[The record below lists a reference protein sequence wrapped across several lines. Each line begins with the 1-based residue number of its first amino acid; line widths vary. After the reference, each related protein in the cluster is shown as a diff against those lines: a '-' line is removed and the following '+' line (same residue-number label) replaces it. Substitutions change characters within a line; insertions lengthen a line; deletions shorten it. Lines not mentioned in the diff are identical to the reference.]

1 MDGSLAP
8 PAPRDGIQD
17 RGMRLF
23 AVQLGFLLAA
33 VFFVLA
39 RAYVKTCIVKGLTVE
54 DWLIFGA
61 MLGYTAHGV
70 LVLHG
75 IIYGATGKHLTEVTV
90 NQAAISLRAWYICE
104 VLYSPITLAIR
115 TSICL
120 VLLRL
125 TFVRVHR
132 LVIYANLVV
141 VWIISFAFFCIVAF
155 QCMPPSYFWRQLY
168 GGSGSCNSFNLV
180 PITAVTHS
188 IILAMSDWFMGLL
201 PIVLLWNVNLNWRT
215 KALVAALLGLGIT
228 AGIALIIRIPYVRR
242 FDVSAD
248 FLYESIDVAIW
259 SVLEPALGIM
269 AASVTSLRPLFKSWI
284 SERSKKIEQSRRS
297 ETGWIGANGYRE
309 AKRISSPSARADK
322 SENSNFAAR
331 TSDDI
336 GGALSGTESD
346 IELKRTF
353 TDDVWDEHE
362 DCGTSRQSFNLSQR
376 SHVQNRL
383 AREMPVSIIRTTTN
397 VLPRSKR
404 EIDQIWPLAEGPAGK
419 EEDNPIRGRIG
430 DRGSSLA

>member
-8 PAPRDGIQD
+8 QAPRDGIQD
-17 RGMRLF
+17 RGMQLF

-39 RAYVKTCIVKGLTVE
+39 RAYVKICIVKSLTVD

-61 MLGYTAHGV
+61 MLGYTAYGVLALHGV
-70 LVLHG
+70 
-75 IIYGATGKHLTEVTV
+75 IYGATGRHLTEVTV
-90 NQAAISLRAWYICE
+90 DQAAISLRAWYICE

-125 TFVRVHR
+125 TFMRVHR

-141 VWIISFAFFCIVAF
+141 VWIISAAFFCIVTF

-168 GGSGSCNSFNLV
+168 GGPGSCSSFSLIPV
-180 PITAVTHS
+180 TTVTHS
-188 IILAMSDWFMGLL
+188 VILAMSDWCMGLL

-215 KALVAALLGLGIT
+215 KALVAALLGMGIV
-228 AGIALIIRIPYVRR
+228 AGVALIIRIPYVRR

-269 AASVTSLRPLFKSWI
+269 AASVTSLRPLFKSWR
-284 SERSKKIEQSRRS
+284 SERSKKIEQSRPS
-297 ETGWIGANGYRE
+297 ETGRIGASGYRE
-309 AKRISSPSARADK
+309 AVKICSPSARADK
-322 SENSNFAAR
+322 SEHSNFAVR
-331 TSDDI
+331 PSNDI
-336 GGALSGTESD
+336 GSALPGTGSD
-346 IELKRTF
+346 IELTRTF
-353 TDDVWDEHE
+353 TDDVWDEHG
-362 DCGTSRQSFNLSQR
+362 DCGTSRQPFDL
-376 SHVQNRL
+376 
-383 AREMPVSIIRTTTN
+383 T
-397 VLPRSKR
+397 
-404 EIDQIWPLAEGPAGK
+404 
-419 EEDNPIRGRIG
+419 
-430 DRGSSLA
+430 